1 MFNWMNLRGK
11 IWIIEKYF
19 EIKMI
24 DVLCVDIVED
34 NIQKRRKFEK
44 VIQMIEIYL
53 KENKI

>member
-24 DVLCVDIVED
+24 DKLCVDIVED

-44 VIQMIEIYL
+44 VIQMIEINQ